1 VSFLAFID
9 DKISLFLFGIKAID
23 VLGTMHNQLPC
34 LPCYLGVQLLCWQCY
49 THSLMHAFIH
59 AFIRS
64 FVHSFIHSF
73 IFILYVLAPQQHC
86 ILGPS

>member
-1 VSFLAFID
+1 MSFLAFID

-59 AFIRS
+59 AFI
-64 FVHSFIHSF
+64 HSF
-73 IFILYVLAPQQHC
+73 IFMLYVLAPQQHC

>member
-59 AFIRS
+59 AFI
-64 FVHSFIHSF
+64 HSF
-73 IFILYVLAPQQHC
+73 IFMLYVLAPQQHC